1 MNVRGLANSVT
12 QVVNP
17 NETVSVLRS
26 TGYTTGAGA
35 RQAPSYAAPVTGIA
49 QVQALDGDDLKQI
62 EGLNIQG
69 TLKAIYLR
77 GALAG
82 VVRPDQTGGDIIK
95 RKNDAETWLVVKI
108 LEAWPDWVKA
118 VIVLQG
124 PN

>member
-35 RQAPSYAAPVTGIA
+35 RQVPSYAAPVTGIA

-95 RKNDAETWLVVKI
+95 RKNNAEMWLVVKI

>member
-35 RQAPSYAAPVTGIA
+35 RQVPSYAAPVTGIA

-95 RKNDAETWLVVKI
+95 RKNNAETWLVVKI